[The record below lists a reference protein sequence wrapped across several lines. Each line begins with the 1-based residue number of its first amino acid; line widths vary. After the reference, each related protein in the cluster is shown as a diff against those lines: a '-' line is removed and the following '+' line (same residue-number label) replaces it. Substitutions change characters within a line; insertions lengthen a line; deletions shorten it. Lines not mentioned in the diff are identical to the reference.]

1 MTTFAQRLRGLIDDK
16 GISYRQIASE
26 AGVEPSSICRL
37 VNNLS
42 EPKFITA
49 IRLADY
55 FGVSLDY
62 LAGRDG
68 P

>member
-1 MTTFAQRLRGLIDDK
+1 MTAFAQRLRELKAKNNISFPQISEK
-16 GISYRQIASE
+16 TGISISVLFRYAS
-26 AGVEPSSICRL
+26 GKTEPRL
-37 VNNLS
+37 PYL
-42 EPKFITA
+42 IW
-49 IRLADY
+49 LADY

>member
-1 MTTFAQRLRGLIDDK
+1 MTTFADRLKELKERK
-16 GISYRQIASE
+16 RVEWPEVAKKTGICQATIMNYACGRR
-26 AGVEPSSICRL
+26 EP
-37 VNNLS
+37 NLS
-42 EPKFITA
+42 YLIW
-49 IRLADY
+49 LADY

>member
-1 MTTFAQRLRGLIDDK
+1 MTTFAQRLRELKKARRVSWPKIAKGT
-16 GISYRQIASE
+16 GISEAAIASY
-26 AGVEPSSICRL
+26 AYGKREPRL
-37 VNNLS
+37 PYL
-42 EPKFITA
+42 IW
-49 IRLADY
+49 LADY